1 MKFWNL
7 FRMSFGTEYLWDP
20 LSRSFEAFFMAKEV
34 ENVNRFLKL
43 SSEAMMQWYL
53 QFIAKLLGLFF

>member
-1 MKFWNL
+1 
-7 FRMSFGTEYLWDP
+7 MSFGTEYLWDP